1 MIFLSKEYTKEWH
14 SMLQEVK
21 RFLQLEARFVALDAT
36 EKLAILL
43 GKLLLIIVL
52 LFFGFLVLLTG
63 AFAVAFW
70 IGTMIGSQALGFL
83 FVCLLML
90 ALLLMVYAHRM
101 QWVFMPVLSMITTIL
116 LKKKEDEQHD
126 AD

>member
-1 MIFLSKEYTKEWH
+1 
-14 SMLQEVK
+14 MLQEVK

-83 FVCLLML
+83 FVRLLML

-116 LKKKEDEQHD
+116 LKKKEDEQND

>member
-1 MIFLSKEYTKEWH
+1 
-14 SMLQEVK
+14 MLQEVK
-21 RFLQLEARFVALDAT
+21 RYLQLEARFVALDAT
-36 EKLAILL
+36 EKVAILL

-63 AFAVAFW
+63 AFALAFW
-70 IGTMIGSQALGFL
+70 IGTLAGSQALGFL

-101 QWVFMPVLSMITTIL
+101 QWIFMPVMSMITTVL
-116 LKKKEDEQHD
+116 LKKKEEDDPDD
-126 AD
+126 AA